1 MNCIK
6 YKILKS
12 LFWVSFMPAIVIIS
26 ISIYYSFEG
35 HTYYDWFEPDKVA
48 YVAYGLEE
56 FMNSIF
62 YYGGYLTLCVPILPI
77 CICYQI
83 YYIIYSKKSKF

>member
-12 LFWVSFMPAIVIIS
+12 LFWVSFIPAIAIIS
-26 ISIYYSFEG
+26 ISIYYAFEG

-62 YYGGYLTLCVPILPI
+62 YYGGYLTLCVPILSI

-83 YYIIYSKKSKF
+83 FYIIYSKKSKF